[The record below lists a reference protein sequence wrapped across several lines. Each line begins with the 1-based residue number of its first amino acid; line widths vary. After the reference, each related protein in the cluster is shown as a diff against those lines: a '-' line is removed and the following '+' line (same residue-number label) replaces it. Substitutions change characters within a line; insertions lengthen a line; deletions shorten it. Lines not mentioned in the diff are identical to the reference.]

1 MASRWQELHLA
12 STRDSKLSNEIEVS
26 GQLVQDGAQSMKLH
40 IVQIEATR
48 RVCVLSN
55 AINIIGITKLL
66 CKKRQMKQ
74 KITNNRLVKEK
85 AGKL

>member
-1 MASRWQELHLA
+1 MASTWQGLHLA
-12 STRDSKLSNEIEVS
+12 STRDSKLAHEIEVS
-26 GQLVQDGAQSMKLH
+26 GQPVQDGAQSRK
-40 IVQIEATR
+40 EATR

-66 CKKRQMKQ
+66 CRIKQIKQ
-74 KITNNRLVKEK
+74 KITNNRLIKEK